1 MTQKKFTLIELLV
14 VVAIIAILASILMPA
29 LQQARARGRSANCI
43 NNLKTIS
50 SAYQSYSQ
58 DNNDY
63 FPQWGYKNFWLKG
76 HKDYKVMPVTAPV
89 INPLLKYLLGSGSRD
104 SSGAGSKRLA
114 RSLERITVC
123 IDMQDIYNPLEEV
136 DGKANSSSYAGTN
149 YYCSSVMVNTPGK
162 KRRSPKYGTQKSPSE
177 ARLHSDWVVRK
188 NKPPVTHPG
197 GNETTPVMNCNFVD
211 GSARSVRLN
220 NNLSEDQEG
229 SDFRYGD
236 YGWEAAVDTSVS
248 THQRKAWG
256 N

>member
-50 SAYQSYSQ
+50 GAYQSYSQ

-89 INPLLKYLLGSGSRD
+89 VNPLLKYLLGSGSRD
-104 SSGAGSKRLA
+104 ATGAGSKRLA
-114 RSLERITVC
+114 RNLERITVC
-123 IDMQDIYNPLEEV
+123 IDMHYNNPLEEN

-188 NKPPVTHPG
+188 NKPAVTHPG